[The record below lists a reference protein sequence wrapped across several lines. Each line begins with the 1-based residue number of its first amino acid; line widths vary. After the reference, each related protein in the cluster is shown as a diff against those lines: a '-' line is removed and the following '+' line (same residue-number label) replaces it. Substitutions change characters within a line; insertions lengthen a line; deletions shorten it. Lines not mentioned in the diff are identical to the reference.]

1 MENVKEWLNDNGS
14 GSGFGSG
21 YGFGFGLSSFNGC
34 DVFNVDGVETIITHI
49 KDSFASGYVL
59 NSDLTLEK
67 CYIAKG
73 QGYFAHGKNIK
84 EAWAALR
91 SKIFDNMDSDDVID
105 KFLEE
110 FKKNEKYSGKIFF
123 EWHHYLTGSCLIGRE
138 SFVKNR
144 NVDLSASYTVEE
156 FISICEDYYGGHVI
170 KQLKEK
176 LGEII

>member
-14 GSGFGSG
+14 GSGSG

-59 NSDLTLEK
+59 NSDLTLE
-67 CYIAKG
+67 
-73 QGYFAHGKNIK
+73 
-84 EAWAALR
+84 
-91 SKIFDNMDSDDVID
+91 
-105 KFLEE
+105 
-110 FKKNEKYSGKIFF
+110 
-123 EWHHYLTGSCLIGRE
+123 IGRE